1 MHLCT
6 ETSDGADPLDPP
18 IGLMGKRASTTPP
31 TVFAPSQPP
40 RATVI
45 KRAPSRLHWPA
56 RLPGVPY
63 DDRLEVAVLLVVYSL
78 CGREF

>member
-1 MHLCT
+1 
-6 ETSDGADPLDPP
+6 
-18 IGLMGKRASTTPP
+18 MGKRAPTVPA
-31 TVFAPSQPP
+31 TVFAPSPP
-40 RATVI
+40 SRAALR
-45 KRAPSRLHWPA
+45 KRAPSRLHWPP